1 MCSTDCSASCEAP
14 PPLASPSSKFMLHK
28 DGSPKDANATLTFMR
43 RSAKIR
49 EELRATSSD
58 NATEDVESS
67 DNATERVALDEDEV
81 SLCYR
86 RLGRILVMC

>member
-1 MCSTDCSASCEAP
+1 MTRGDSRASTPGKKGGQQKS
-14 PPLASPSSKFMLHK
+14 
-28 DGSPKDANATLTFMR
+28 GW
-43 RSAKIR
+43 SAKIR
-49 EELRATSSD
+49 EKLRATSSD
-58 NATEDVESS
+58 NATEGVESS